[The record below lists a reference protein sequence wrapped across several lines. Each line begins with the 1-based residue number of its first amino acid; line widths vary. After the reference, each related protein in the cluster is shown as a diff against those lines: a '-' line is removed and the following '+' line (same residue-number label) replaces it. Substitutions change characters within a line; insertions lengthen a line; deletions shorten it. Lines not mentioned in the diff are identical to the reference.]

1 VYKKINNHSFSVVLP
16 ITGGNHRQKT
26 QFNDVYNYYVPTII
40 KKGCQLKNRHPAP
53 SGLVAA

>member
-1 VYKKINNHSFSVVLP
+1 LFCPSLAATIDK
-16 ITGGNHRQKT
+16 KT